1 VALGTGALGIGVGY
15 VVRKKLAQSQ
25 ANSVEAKAEKKLT
38 EAKTKQQEM
47 ILDAKEK
54 AQKILDDVK
63 KEEQQNRQEIRQ
75 MQQRL
80 EKRENMFDQKLM
92 DLEKEITLIKRRMVE
107 MAADLKNFARREEVD
122 TLKKYLEVW
131 NPVNFATHQEVKE
144 IIEEKSQGLN
154 STNSRR

>member
-1 VALGTGALGIGVGY
+1 MIEEKDG
-15 VVRKKLAQSQ
+15 KK
-25 ANSVEAKAEKKLT
+25 
-38 EAKTKQQEM
+38 M
-47 ILDAKEK
+47 ITFGK
-54 AQKILDDVK
+54 K
-63 KEEQQNRQEIRQ
+63 KEAPKKAPIFSPTEGKAIRAVKIIEERLSNLDRKTELMENNILSINKRQNIELKTI
-75 MQQRL
+75 
-80 EKRENMFDQKLM
+80 NSKLM